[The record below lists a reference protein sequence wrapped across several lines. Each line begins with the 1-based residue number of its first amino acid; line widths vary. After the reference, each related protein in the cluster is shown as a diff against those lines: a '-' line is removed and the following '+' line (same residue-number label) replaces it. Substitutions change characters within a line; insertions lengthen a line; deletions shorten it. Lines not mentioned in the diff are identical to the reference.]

1 MRGVLKLKQA
11 MEFCRWGGSKITF
24 KALFDP
30 DELTRD
36 SHGMHVYRAMDI
48 RKARIMLSGL
58 DKEPVHPRTLPPI
71 IYCRTAKGGVGKTTI
86 AGNVAACLAM
96 QGYRVLM
103 IDADPQASLTSLFG
117 IDWTQEP
124 ITHIG
129 NLLQQQADTCNKLT
143 DADLEAAIRPL
154 YDGGML
160 DIIASDITLTHI
172 DTWLLQQT
180 YARERL
186 VRDLMQDHL
195 QVFSRYDVIMID
207 GAPGT
212 SQLSFAMMYAAKN
225 LLAVVSLDGQSIKA
239 MEVLATNVAD
249 IKRAYQDD
257 VFDVRIVA
265 NGYIS
270 GVKTCAESIETLR
283 SRYPGRVDPNIIPH
297 AASFMRQ
304 VSLAD
309 DTRSAPVIEKEP
321 SSSAAK
327 AIFDLSQSLV
337 GAYDIHLAGTLPIVV
352 ARRTGPKRKP
362 QPEPQ
367 TEEVTQ

>member
-58 DKEPVHPRTLPPI
+58 DKEPERPRALPPI

-86 AGNVAACLAM
+86 TGNVAACLAM
-96 QGYRVLM
+96 QGYKVLM

-117 IDWTQEP
+117 IDWAQEHV
-124 ITHIG
+124 THIG
-129 NLLQQQADTCNKLT
+129 NLLQYQNDPRGKLT
-143 DADLEAAIRPL
+143 SEGLESAIRHI

-160 DIIASDITLTHI
+160 DLIASDITLTHI

-186 VRDLMQDHL
+186 VQDLMQDHI
-195 QVFSRYDVIMID
+195 QVFSRYDVILID

-212 SQLSFAMMYAAKN
+212 SQLSFALMYAAKN

-239 MEVLATNVAD
+239 MDVLATNVAD
-249 IKRAYQDD
+249 IKRAYPGED
-257 VFDVRIVA
+257 FNVRIVA

-283 SRYPGRVDPNIIPH
+283 RFYPGKVDPNIIPH

-304 VSLAD
+304 VSLSD
-309 DTRSAPVIEKEP
+309 DMHSAPVIEKEP

-327 AIFDLSQSLV
+327 AIADLAQSLI
-337 GAYDIHLAGTLPIVV
+337 GAYDIHMAGTLPIVV
-352 ARRTGPKRKP
+352 ARKGGPKKKP
-362 QPEPQ
+362 QPDQ
-367 TEEVTQ
+367 STEATQ